1 MFSKVYRS
9 NDAINLW
16 FRMCVTSPDQSKAL
30 GGVREGDPYSDTLF
44 MVFNPLTGDVTAFKK
59 MRYGGSSF
67 AYN

>member
-1 MFSKVYRS
+1 
-9 NDAINLW
+9 
-16 FRMCVTSPDQSKAL
+16 MCVTSPDQSKAL